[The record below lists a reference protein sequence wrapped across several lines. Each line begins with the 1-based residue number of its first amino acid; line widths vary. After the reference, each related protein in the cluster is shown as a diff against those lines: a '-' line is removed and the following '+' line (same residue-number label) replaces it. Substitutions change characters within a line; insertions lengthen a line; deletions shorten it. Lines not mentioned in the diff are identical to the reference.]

1 MARQASALGQLR
13 AVYDAVVIGTG
24 YGGGVAACRLARA
37 GLEVAV
43 LERGREFE
51 PGDFPD
57 SAFGAAKELQVQAGS
72 RRLGKAS
79 GLFDFRASDDVVA
92 LVGCGVGGT
101 SLINANV
108 SLVPDDDIFD
118 DDRWPTPLRRPGG
131 DFELRTAYDRARA
144 MLRPARY
151 PEDRLDH
158 RLPKLEALRAAAGDE
173 AAVELLPVNVSFDRF
188 EHTTGVYQPP
198 CTGCGDC
205 VTGCNVGAKNSTD
218 RTYIADAVA
227 HGAHLIA
234 GTTVLRVEKRAAGW
248 RVVTVATGSS
258 APEVVCDAEIV
269 VLGAGSLGSTEIL
282 SRSAAAGLTVS
293 STLGTSV
300 SGNGDFLGYAYD
312 GERDVRGVGRGF
324 DVAADRPIGPTITG
338 GFTAEAPTADG
349 GETEILFEEGAL
361 PKALAR
367 LAPAAMWA
375 MSRKNPN
382 KRQRDHDRKGRRFR
396 SIFHGPY
403 RGPLHRTM
411 IFLGMGF
418 DGDSGDIDV
427 PADPKHRALIRWPG
441 AGTSPEQR
449 AADQEALE
457 LGDRMDASY
466 LRSPIFGKFVTVHPL
481 GGCGMAD
488 DGAAGV
494 VDHRGRVFDGESAEV
509 HDGLYVVDGS
519 IIPAPLGKNPS
530 FTIAALAERAMAM
543 LLAERGTPPMTGPAP
558 RLGSVPAGITF
569 QERMTGTCRAPHS
582 ADRVRLDLRLAV
594 TFDDLAAL
602 DKDLTLPAQVR
613 GTAEVGLD
621 GMGTMSVDEGSLV
634 LFSPSDDVVD
644 LAEMLY
650 DLTCTGAD
658 GNRYRVW
665 GVKPMHDHPGP
676 DLWRDTTRLHV
687 TVTRLD
693 EGDAEPVVAVGR
705 ADLSVKGLLSMLRS
719 MRATGDQPSTTTR
732 LRSMARFGW
741 RFTKGANGTY
751 GKLLRAG
758 SQFESIQDQP
768 PERERDLPPST
779 TYWCRRDLTWTD
791 TDPGAE
797 AMLRLQRFTG
807 GTKGPVMLAP
817 GFAMAASQ
825 FLVDTLD
832 PNLTEQ
838 LVAAGY
844 DVFLFDY
851 RAGIDMPTSRTSFTV
866 DDVAT
871 IDWPAAVAKVRDI
884 AGAESVQ
891 VIAHCVGSMSLQMA
905 LLAGM
910 EGVRSAITSQV
921 TVHPKMHW
929 SMRVK
934 TRLRI
939 PRLLEGLGVR
949 TVEPETDLTIPDRLL
964 DIGVRVNPLLRGERC
979 NNPVCRWVFF
989 FFGPTH
995 VHDQLD
1001 PRTHHRIAKL
1011 FGVASLEALD
1021 HIAQCVNAGHVVDS
1035 AGQDVYLPFIERF
1048 RVPITFLVGERNKIF
1063 YPSSTRA
1070 TIDWLRR
1077 NTPAD
1082 QFDELYREMHFPD
1095 YAHLDTFIG
1104 KRAPV
1109 EVFPRLIE
1117 DLDRFNQ

>member
-1 MARQASALGQLR
+1 MARQAGALGELR

-37 GLEVAV
+37 GLRVAV

-57 SAFGAAKELQVQAGS
+57 SALGAAKELQVQLGS
-72 RRLGKAS
+72 RRVGKAS

-118 DDRWPTPLRRPGG
+118 DDRWPSPLRRSGG

-144 MLRPARY
+144 MLRPTRY

-158 RLPKLEALRAAAGDE
+158 PLPKLDALRTAGGDGTS
-173 AAVELLPVNVSFDRF
+173 VELLPLNVTFDQF
-188 EHTTGVYQPP
+188 THSTGVHQPA

-205 VTGCNVGAKNSTD
+205 VTGCNVGAKNTTD

-234 GTTVLRVEKRAAGW
+234 GATVLRVDKRDGGW
-248 RVVTVATGSS
+248 RVVVVATGTN

-282 SRSAAAGLTVS
+282 SRSASAGLDVS

-312 GERDVRGVGRGF
+312 GEREIRGVGRGL
-324 DVAADRPIGPTITG
+324 DVAADKPVGPTITG
-338 GFTAEAPTADG
+338 GFTAVARTPVG
-349 GETEILFEEGAL
+349 GETDILFEEGAL
-361 PKALAR
+361 PSPLAR
-367 LAPAAMWA
+367 LAPVAMWV

-382 KRQRDHDRKGRRFR
+382 RRQRDHDRRGRRFR
-396 SIFHGPY
+396 SIFRGPY
-403 RGPLHRTM
+403 GGPLHRTM

-418 DGDSGDIDV
+418 DGDSGDIEV
-427 PADPKHRALIRWPG
+427 PSDPEHRAVIRWPG

-449 AADQEALE
+449 ATDQEALE

-494 VDHRGRVFDGESAEV
+494 VDHRGRVFVGQTDDV
-509 HDGLYVVDGS
+509 HDGLYVVDGA
-519 IIPAPLGKNPS
+519 IIPVPLGKNPS
-530 FTIAALAERAMAM
+530 FTITALAERAMAM
-543 LLAERGTPPMTGPAP
+543 LLAERGTPPVTGAAP
-558 RLGSVPAGITF
+558 PLGSVAAGITF

-582 ADRVRLDLRLAV
+582 ADRVRLDLQLAV
-594 TFDDLAAL
+594 TFDDLDAL
-602 DKDLTLPAQVR
+602 ERDLTRPAKVR
-613 GTAEVGLD
+613 GTAQVGLE
-621 GMGTMSVDEGSLV
+621 GLGTMAIDAGSMV
-634 LFSPSDDVVD
+634 LFSPSDEVVD
-644 LAEMLY
+644 LAEMRY

-693 EGDAEPVVAVGR
+693 ADGGEPVVAVGR
-705 ADLSVKGLLSMLRS
+705 ADLSVKGLVSMLRS
-719 MRATGDQPSTTTR
+719 MRATGTQPSTSRR
-732 LRSMARFGW
+732 LRTMARFGW
-741 RFTKGANGTY
+741 RFTQGANGTY

-758 SQFESIQDQP
+758 SQFESIQEQP
-768 PERERDLPPST
+768 PKRELDLPAAT

-797 AMLRLQRFTG
+797 AMLKLQRFRG
-807 GTKGPVMLAP
+807 GAKGPVMLAP

-825 FLVDTLD
+825 FLVDTLE

-851 RAGIDMPTSRTSFTV
+851 RAGIDMSTSRTSFTV

-871 IDWPAAVAKVRDI
+871 VDWPEAVAKVRDV
-884 AGAESVQ
+884 AGADSVQ

-921 TVHPKMHW
+921 TVHPQMHW

-934 TRLRI
+934 TKLRV

-949 TVEPETDLTIPDRLL
+949 TVEPETDLTLTDRLL
-964 DIGVRVNPLLRGERC
+964 DLGVRVNPLLHGERC

-1001 PRTHHRIAKL
+1001 PRTHHRIAEL

-1021 HIAQCVNAGHVVDS
+1021 HIAQCVNAGHAVDS
-1035 AGQDVYLPFIERF
+1035 AGEDVYLPFIERF

-1063 YPSSTRA
+1063 HPSSTRA
-1070 TIDWLRR
+1070 TIDWLRQ
-1077 NTPAD
+1077 NTPPE
-1082 QFDELYREMHFPD
+1082 QFEQLYREMHFPD

-1104 KRAPV
+1104 KKAPS

-1117 DLDRFNQ
+1117 DLDRFN

>member
-1 MARQASALGQLR
+1 MARQAAALGELR
-13 AVYDAVVIGTG
+13 AAYDAVVIGTG
-24 YGGGVAACRLARA
+24 YGGGAAACRLARA
-37 GLEVAV
+37 GLSVAI

-57 SAFGAAKELQVQAGS
+57 SMIEAAKELRLQLGD
-72 RRLGKAS
+72 RHLGKAS

-118 DDRWPTPLRRPGG
+118 DERWPTPLRRPGG
-131 DFELRTAYDRARA
+131 DFELRAGYDRARA
-144 MLRPARY
+144 MLRPRPY

-158 RLPKLEALRAAAGDE
+158 ELPKLRSLRTAARDE
-173 AAVELLPVNVSFDRF
+173 APVELLPINVTFDDTT
-188 EHTTGVYQPP
+188 HSTGVHQPA

-205 VTGCNVGAKNSTD
+205 VTGCNVGAKNTTD

-234 GTTVLRVEKRAAGW
+234 GATAMRVERRDDAW
-248 RVVTVATGSS
+248 RVIAAATGTSS
-258 APEVVCDAEIV
+258 PEVACDAEIV

-282 SRSAAAGLTVS
+282 ERSARAGLAVS

-312 GERDVRGVGRGF
+312 GEDEVRGVGRGL
-324 DVAADRPIGPTITG
+324 DVPVDQPIGPCIAG
-338 GFTAEAPTADG
+338 GFTVTAPTPVG

-361 PKALAR
+361 PSPLAR
-367 LAPAAMWA
+367 LAPVAMWA

-403 RGPLHRTM
+403 KGPLHRTM

-427 PADPKHRALIRWPG
+427 PTDPDQRAVIRWPG

-449 AADQEALE
+449 AADREALE

-466 LRSPIFGKFVTVHPL
+466 LRSPVFGKFVTVHPL

-488 DGAAGV
+488 DGLAGV
-494 VDHRGRVFDGESAEV
+494 VDHRGRVFVGDTEEV
-509 HDGLYVVDGS
+509 HQGLLVVDGS
-519 IIPAPLGKNPS
+519 IVPAPLGKNPS
-530 FTIAALAERAMAM
+530 FTITALAERAIAL
-543 LLAERGTPPMTGPAP
+543 LLAERGTPPSTGPAP
-558 RLGSVPAGITF
+558 VLGGVGAGIRF
-569 QERMTGTCRAPHS
+569 QERMTGTCRAPHT
-582 ADRVRLDLRLAV
+582 ADDKRLDIRLTVA
-594 TFDDLAAL
+594 FDDLGAL
-602 DKDLTLPAQVR
+602 EKDLTTPASVR
-613 GTAEVGLD
+613 GTAEVGLP
-621 GMGTMSVDEGSLV
+621 GLGVMSVDDGTMV
-634 LFSPSDDVVD
+634 LFRPSDDVVD

-650 DLTCTGAD
+650 DLHCTGED
-658 GNRYRVW
+658 GNRYRVA

-693 EGDAEPVVAVGR
+693 DDGTEPVVAMGR
-705 ADLSVKGLLSMLRS
+705 AELSVKGLLSMLRS
-719 MRATGDQPSTTTR
+719 MRSTGAQPSITRR
-732 LRSMARFGW
+732 LRAMARFGW
-741 RFTKGANGTY
+741 RFTQGANGTY

-758 SQFESIQDQP
+758 SQFEAIQDQP
-768 PERERDLPPST
+768 PKRELDLPAST
-779 TYWCRRDLTWTD
+779 MHWCRRDLTWTD

-797 AMLRLQRFTG
+797 AMLRLERFQG

-832 PNLTEQ
+832 PNLVEQ

-844 DVFLFDY
+844 DVWLFDY
-851 RAGIDMPTSRTSFTV
+851 RAGIDMPTSRTNFTV

-871 IDWPAAVAKVRDI
+871 VDWPHAVAKVREVS
-884 AGAESVQ
+884 GADSVQ

-905 LLAGM
+905 LLAGL

-921 TVHPKMHW
+921 TVHPQMHW

-934 TRLRI
+934 TKLRI
-939 PRLLEGLGVR
+939 PRLLEGLGIR
-949 TVEPETDLTIPDRLL
+949 TVEPETDLTLPDRLL
-964 DIGVRVNPLLRGERC
+964 DVGVRINPLLRGERC

-1001 PRTHHRIAKL
+1001 PRTHHRIAEL

-1021 HIAQCVNAGHVVDS
+1021 HIAQCVNHGHVVDS
-1035 AGQDVYLPFIERF
+1035 AGRDVYLPFIERF
-1048 RVPITFLVGERNKIF
+1048 RIPITFLVGERNKIF
-1063 YPSSTRA
+1063 YPSSTRTTMA
-1070 TIDWLRR
+1070 WLRE
-1077 NTPAD
+1077 NTPPD
-1082 QFDELYREMHFPD
+1082 QFEELYRELSLGT
-1095 YAHLDTFIG
+1095 YAHLDNFIG
-1104 KRAPV
+1104 KNAPT
-1109 EVFPRLIE
+1109 EVFPLLIE
-1117 DLDRFNQ
+1117 DLDRFN

>member
-1 MARQASALGQLR
+1 MPRHAGALGELR
-13 AVYDAVVIGTG
+13 AVYDAIVIGTG

-37 GLEVAV
+37 GLAVAV
-43 LERGREFE
+43 LERGREFA

-57 SAFGAAKELQVQAGS
+57 STLEAAAEVQLQMG
-72 RRLGKAS
+72 RRRVGRAT

-108 SLVPDDDIFD
+108 SLVPDDAIFD
-118 DDRWPTPLRRPGG
+118 DPRWPQALRRPGG
-131 DFELRTAYDRARA
+131 DFELRAAYDRARA
-144 MLRPARY
+144 MLRPTPY

-158 RLPKLEALRAAAGDE
+158 RLPKLEALRTAAGD
-173 AAVELLPVNVSFDRF
+173 ATPVELLPINVTFDPVT
-188 EHTTGVYQPP
+188 HSTGVHQPA

-205 VTGCNVGAKNSTD
+205 VTGCNVGAKNTTD

-234 GTTVLRVEKRAAGW
+234 GATVLRVHRHDGRW
-248 RVVTVATGSS
+248 RVVVVATGTST
-258 APEVVCDAEIV
+258 PEVVCDAEIV

-282 SRSAAAGLTVS
+282 ERSSQAGLDVS
-293 STLGTSV
+293 PTLGTSV

-312 GERDVRGVGRGF
+312 GEAAVRGVGRGL
-324 DVAADRPIGPTITG
+324 DVAADRPVGPCITG
-338 GFTAEAPTADG
+338 GFSVRAPTPAG
-349 GETEILFEEGAL
+349 HETDILFEEGAL
-361 PKALAR
+361 PRPLAR
-367 LAPAAMWA
+367 IAPLAMWT
-375 MSRKNPN
+375 MSRRNPN
-382 KRQRDHDRKGRRFR
+382 KRQRDHDRRGRRFR
-396 SIFHGPY
+396 SIVRGPY

-411 IFLGMGF
+411 IFLGMGA
-418 DGDSGDIDV
+418 DGDRGTIEVS
-427 PADPKHRALIRWPG
+427 PDPRHRALIRWPG

-449 AADQEALE
+449 AADQQALA
-457 LGDRMDASY
+457 LSDRMDASY

-488 DGAAGV
+488 DGTAGV
-494 VDHRGRVFDGESAEV
+494 VDHRGRVFIGDTAEL
-509 HDGLYVVDGS
+509 HDGLYVVDGA
-519 IIPAPLGKNPS
+519 IIPAPLGRNPS
-530 FTIAALAERAMAM
+530 FTIAAIAERAMAL
-543 LLAERGTPPMTGPAP
+543 LLAERGTPPATGPAP
-558 RLGSVPAGITF
+558 PLESVAAGIAF

-582 ADRVRLDLRLAV
+582 ADRVPLDLRLAI

-602 DKDLTLPAQVR
+602 EKDLTRPAKVR
-613 GTAEVGLD
+613 GTALVGLD
-621 GMGTMSVDEGSLV
+621 GLGEMPVVEGTMV
-634 LFSPSDDVVD
+634 LFRPSDEVVD
-644 LAEMLY
+644 LAEMRY
-650 DLTCTGAD
+650 DLTCVGAD
-658 GNRYRVW
+658 GDRYRVW
-665 GVKPMHDHPGP
+665 GVKPMHDHPGL
-676 DLWRDTTRLHV
+676 DLWRDTTRLLV

-693 EGDAEPVVAVGR
+693 DDGQRPVVAVGA
-705 ADLSVKGLLSMLRS
+705 ADLSVKGLLSMLTG
-719 MRATGDQPSTTTR
+719 MRATGTAPSPARRVRAMT
-732 LRSMARFGW
+732 RFGW
-741 RFTKGANGTY
+741 RFVQGAKGTY

-768 PERERDLPPST
+768 PERELDLPPSA
-779 TYWCRRDLTWTD
+779 TYWCRRDLTWTE

-797 AMLRLQRFTG
+797 AMLKLQRFQG

-825 FLVDTLD
+825 FLVDTLQ

-851 RAGIDMPTSRTSFTV
+851 RAGIDMATSRTSFTV

-871 IDWPAAVAKVRDI
+871 IDWPQGVAKVLDVS
-884 AGAESVQ
+884 GADSVQ

-905 LLAGM
+905 LLAGL

-921 TVHPKMHW
+921 TVHPRMHW

-949 TVEPETDLTIPDRLL
+949 TVEPETDLTVSDRLL
-964 DIGVRVNPLLRGERC
+964 DVAVRVNPLLRGERC

-1001 PRTHHRIAKL
+1001 PRTHHRIAEL

-1035 AGQDVYLPFIERF
+1035 AGNDVYLPFIERF
-1048 RVPITFLVGERNKIF
+1048 RVPITFLVGGRNRIF
-1063 YPSSTRA
+1063 TPSSTRA
-1070 TIDWLRR
+1070 TMDWLRR
-1077 NTPAD
+1077 NTPPG
-1082 QFDELYREMHFPD
+1082 QFDELYRELHFPD

-1104 KRAPV
+1104 KRAPT
-1109 EVFPRLIE
+1109 EVFPRLIDE
-1117 DLDRFNQ
+1117 LDRFN